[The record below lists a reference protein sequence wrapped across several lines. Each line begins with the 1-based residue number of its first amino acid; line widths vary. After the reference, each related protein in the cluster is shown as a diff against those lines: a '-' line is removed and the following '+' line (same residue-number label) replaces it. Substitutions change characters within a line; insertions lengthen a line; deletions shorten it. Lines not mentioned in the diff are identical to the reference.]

1 MCGNYISFSFS
12 RCDKKRDSNVVH
24 IVYNALF
31 YYFTAM

>member
-24 IVYNALF
+24 IVYKALF
-31 YYFTAM
+31 D